1 MNKHSL
7 SKDQITTLIGENA
20 YEISNRLLS
29 RCIDGRYEND
39 TTLPGLA
46 FPGADAGEFALVCAT
61 AATCG
66 LEIELKKTFDAL
78 VEVVGGVKNLRFH
91 TDSHAEQGKV
101 LAGCGHIKQIVSD
114 LETYNVTKEQSE
126 FITEQ
131 FSLAKK
137 AGAKESVLQGDHKEA
152 AVLFIKGDYGV
163 LPQFR
168 FESREGGMEV
178 QIFIYHNT
186 LVDARHR
193 LFVKKLIEH
202 KALTLEGKPLDEEHL
217 YALLSEAAE
226 VHLMETAGRLAKGL
240 PIYEVTFSGSKNAF
254 EVAELGNVG

>member
-7 SKDQITTLIGENA
+7 SKDQITTLITDNT
-20 YEISNRLLS
+20 YDISNKLLS

-39 TTLPGLA
+39 PNLPGLA
-46 FPGADAGEFALVCAT
+46 FPGGDAGELALVCAT

-66 LEIELKKTFDAL
+66 LEIDMQKAFKAL
-78 VEVVGGVKNLRFH
+78 VEVVGGVKNLQFH
-91 TDSHAEQGKV
+91 TDSHAESGKA
-101 LAGCGHIKQIVSD
+101 LAGCGHIKQMLND
-114 LETYNVTKEQSE
+114 LETYNITKEQGE

-131 FSLAKK
+131 FGLAKK
-137 AGAKESVLQGDHKEA
+137 EGAKESVLQGDHKEA
-152 AVLFIKGDYGV
+152 AVLFIKGEYGV
-163 LPQFR
+163 LPRYR

>member
-20 YEISNRLLS
+20 YEISNKLLS
-29 RCIDGRYEND
+29 RCIDGRYENNSE
-39 TTLPGLA
+39 LPGLA

-66 LEIELKKTFDAL
+66 LEIDLKKTFTAL
-78 VEVVGGVKNLRFH
+78 TEVVGGVKNLRFH

-101 LAGCGHIKQIVSD
+101 LAGCGHVKQIVND
-114 LETYNVTKEQSE
+114 LEAYNITKEQAE
-126 FITEQ
+126 FMAEQ
-131 FSLAKK
+131 FASAKK
-137 AGAKESVLQGDHKEA
+137 AGAMESVLQGDHKEA

-163 LPQFR
+163 LPQYR

-186 LVDARHR
+186 FVDARHR

-240 PIYEVTFSGSKNAF
+240 PIYEVKFGENKKTF
-254 EVAELGNVG
+254 EVMEMGSVE